1 MRAATAFAL
10 GVLMSVTGFAR
21 TQHGSVCVAP
31 IPEEPPST
39 AGTPE
44 LFCHSGKLSLR
55 IDGLPAMP
63 WPHKDS
69 FKFASLDVDR
79 THIVVVLCDGKPQQ
93 SFRFRFSEYKRSEL
107 CLFINDLYQTAQ
119 LWEAKRSPWCRC
131 K

>member
-1 MRAATAFAL
+1 MRAAAALAL
-10 GVLMSVTGFAR
+10 GVLVCLSGFAG
-21 TQHGSVCVAP
+21 TQPGSVCVAP

-44 LFCHSGKLSLR
+44 LFCHSGKLSLK

-69 FKFASLDVDR
+69 LQFASLNPSR
-79 THIVVVLCDGKPQQ
+79 THKVLVLCDGKPQQ
-93 SFRFRFSEYKRSEL
+93 SFRFRFSEYKGDEL
-107 CLFINDLYQTAQ
+107 CLFVNDLYQTAQ

>member
-1 MRAATAFAL
+1 MRAATTLAL
-10 GVLMSVTGFAR
+10 SVLVCMTGFAG
-21 TQHGSVCVAP
+21 TQPGSLCVAP

-55 IDGLPAMP
+55 IDGLPAVQ
-63 WPHKDS
+63 WPQKDS
-69 FKFASLDVDR
+69 FKFASLDFNR
-79 THIVVVLCDGKPQQ
+79 THKVVVLCDGKAQQ
-93 SFRFRFSEYKRSEL
+93 SFRFRFSEYKSNEL
-107 CLFINDLYQTAQ
+107 CLFVNDLYQTAQ